1 MNRIYHLPNKSY
13 LLDQIAQDFFFA
25 TWIWLKKNMG
35 TLPFDRNG
43 EIKLNLIVDF
53 EMKYIM
59 NLEAACWFYHNAYYK
74 LY

>member
-1 MNRIYHLPNKSY
+1 
-13 LLDQIAQDFFFA
+13 
-25 TWIWLKKNMG
+25 MG

-59 NLEAACWFYHNAYYK
+59 NLEAAC
-74 LY
+74 